1 MNADAVFAFPLHNP
15 VHNGHAL
22 LMQDTHK
29 QLLERGNCVLSFSLT
44 LLVAG
49 QGMMMSLL
57 EACCSAGGRSP
68 QSWDHSGGHLPMSQL
83 RSSGIVEHWWL
94 WEPTF
99 TLLDETRLACPIQ
112 KQGRI
117 FMSRLMAPKC
127 WPWPRAWSPWRS
139 FPFELPLITRKRS
152 GWTTMTLSSK
162 FYILCINLWN
172 TLCSKL
178 LLGF

>member
-57 EACCSAGGRSP
+57 MWWMKKRAAVLEEGVLNLETTVVAIFPCP
-68 QSWDHSGGHLPMSQL
+68 SWGPVAL
-83 RSSGIVEHWWL
+83 
-94 WEPTF
+94 
-99 TLLDETRLACPIQ
+99 
-112 KQGRI
+112 
-117 FMSRLMAPKC
+117 
-127 WPWPRAWSPWRS
+127 
-139 FPFELPLITRKRS
+139 
-152 GWTTMTLSSK
+152 
-162 FYILCINLWN
+162 
-172 TLCSKL
+172 
-178 LLGF
+178 